1 MDGAQVMK
9 SHHGRALE
17 AEVSLEVLGDFT
29 DEALEGQLADDEQL
43 SRLLATTNL
52 PKIDGTPVDLRAVCL
67 VRAMARESWEHGN
80 VTVSP

>member
-29 DEALEGQLADDEQL
+29 DEALEGQQSTSGNDESHEERRYSGRLASSLL
-43 SRLLATTNL
+43 STGHGERKL
-52 PKIDGTPVDLRAVCL
+52 GT
-67 VRAMARESWEHGN
+67 WECN
-80 VTVSP
+80 RKSVTMI